1 MEGPNTQRTPDPM
14 EEDNPLSL
22 PSESLPAGDSSKEEE
37 SQEVPP
43 LATTLQRR
51 EELQTTIPS
60 TTLHNPKPIHQPILS
75 SSPFLQREQHSFSCP
90 LQQQEHTS
98 SHTSPLEPSQQ
109 PDIQEE
115 YRKFIVETAN
125 LKLKDP
131 QKMLGDPQNEIIG
144 DCDWV
149 RLTKHTTT
157 TKTPPPPMTNSIG
170 WHPRRWYYSEKQAN
184 YRRLLAPNAE
194 EFLQL
199 ILSMDIWE
207 ISM

>member
-75 SSPFLQREQHSFSCP
+75 SSPFLQKE
-90 LQQQEHTS
+90 
-98 SHTSPLEPSQQ
+98 
-109 PDIQEE
+109 
-115 YRKFIVETAN
+115 
-125 LKLKDP
+125 
-131 QKMLGDPQNEIIG
+131 
-144 DCDWV
+144 
-149 RLTKHTTT
+149 
-157 TKTPPPPMTNSIG
+157 
-170 WHPRRWYYSEKQAN
+170 
-184 YRRLLAPNAE
+184 
-194 EFLQL
+194 
-199 ILSMDIWE
+199 
-207 ISM
+207 